1 MYVIVIM
8 QAAAVV
14 ALPAF
19 FIEYYTTAEGIVDH
33 EMCGKQEI
41 AYVHLLSWFQ

>member
-1 MYVIVIM
+1 M

-19 FIEYYTTAEGIVDH
+19 FMEYYTTAEGVVDTGIR
-33 EMCGKQEI
+33 GKQEI
-41 AYVHLLSWFQ
+41 ACLQLLVWCQWNR